1 MTSCIYFSM
10 VYIYNRKKTVLVWNS
25 IFKLVYIL
33 SYGYKIIRIGLR
45 WLFFFFF
52 WSDYIVNQEG
62 WDSITCIV
70 CVVYNN
76 VYIVVQCASKNFF
89 GGPKS
94 CFVWFVCTQRTWLGT
109 IGTYSIMSSCSYSTR
124 KFRVKNEVEL
134 FTKWKHF

>member
-1 MTSCIYFSM
+1 MI
-10 VYIYNRKKTVLVWNS
+10 V
-25 IFKLVYIL
+25 
-33 SYGYKIIRIGLR
+33 
-45 WLFFFFF
+45 FFFF

-109 IGTYSIMSSCSYSTR
+109 IGTYSIMSSCSYSILGSSGW
-124 KFRVKNEVEL
+124 KMKLSCILNENT
-134 FTKWKHF
+134 FKKWHNTICFSDFFVLPKLLHVLRNKLLGSL